1 MMTERPGSWRDTLDP
16 LNGKAHVALLNEVI
30 AMITIVIATSP
41 STTLMVLQAGLGECL
56 THSHMLPGITV
67 LRTESKV
74 ALCAHWN

>member
-16 LNGKAHVALLNEVI
+16 LHGKARVALLNEVI
-30 AMITIVIATSP
+30 VMITIVTAASP
-41 STTLMVLQAGLGECL
+41 STTSMVLQAVLGAL
-56 THSHMLPGITV
+56 THSHMPPGITV